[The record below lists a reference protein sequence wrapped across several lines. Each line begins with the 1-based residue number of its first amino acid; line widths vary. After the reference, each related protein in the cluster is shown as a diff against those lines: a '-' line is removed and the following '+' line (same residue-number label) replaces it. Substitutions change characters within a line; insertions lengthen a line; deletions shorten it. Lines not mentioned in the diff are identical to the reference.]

1 MASPTTAM
9 ADGGARLA
17 GELATA
23 KGTARGEERRKG
35 GAHRAATKSLRQLR
49 SAEVAGDDG
58 GHRRQRRK
66 GAARSAPRSGSR
78 LALTDGDWVDDGGGD
93 DGLDGEANGARWPRG
108 QSRRGGEH
116 ARVRERGKLE
126 GESGGEWERRRG
138 RAGEWV
144 EVGGEEVEASR
155 GGALTH
161 PRRCRRGGRAASR
174 PCSGAHQGNRKGG
187 RASGSWAGQAGEV
200 GRPAGMGRSPRG
212 GQGLSLPLFFS
223 PFF

>member
-1 MASPTTAM
+1 M
-9 ADGGARLA
+9 
-17 GELATA
+17 
-23 KGTARGEERRKG
+23 RGEERREG

-155 GGALTH
+155 GGALIH
-161 PRRCRRGGRAASR
+161 PRRCRRGGRAATR
-174 PCSGAHQGNRKGG
+174 PCSGAHRGNRREG
-187 RASGSWAGQAGEV
+187 RAMRGAG
-200 GRPAGMGRSPRG
+200 PAG
-212 GQGLSLPLFFS
+212 
-223 PFF
+223 

>member
-1 MASPTTAM
+1 M
-9 ADGGARLA
+9 
-17 GELATA
+17 
-23 KGTARGEERRKG
+23 RGEERREG

-126 GESGGEWERRRG
+126 GESGGEWERRG
-138 RAGEWV
+138 
-144 EVGGEEVEASR
+144 VEALPTRGFAGAVVGRRRAPVAARTRGTGR
-155 GGALTH
+155 GGAL
-161 PRRCRRGGRAASR
+161 RGAGPARLVRWVGLLGWAEA
-174 PCSGAHQGNRKGG
+174 QGEAR
-187 RASGSWAGQAGEV
+187 GS
-200 GRPAGMGRSPRG
+200 PTPS
-212 GQGLSLPLFFS
+212 SFLFF
-223 PFF
+223 FFKQLLHFLFF